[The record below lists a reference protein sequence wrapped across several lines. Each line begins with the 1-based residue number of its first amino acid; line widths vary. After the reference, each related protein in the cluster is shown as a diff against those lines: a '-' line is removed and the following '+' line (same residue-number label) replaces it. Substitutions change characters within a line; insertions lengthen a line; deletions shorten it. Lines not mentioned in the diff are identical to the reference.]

1 MIKTLEYCP
10 DCVVVIKK
18 QSNTKPNMNYDRNIN
33 ITNDN
38 RSLLNN
44 ANINFKMLNHIISH
58 IRQTLYTTSPPFL
71 LLYYIHSLLMMNYT
85 ELFDYAYG
93 DIPTACICYSSHHT
107 RQKEMQDMFW
117 TLFQNCNK

>member
-44 ANINFKMLNHIISH
+44 ANINFKMLNHNFTHSSNFV
-58 IRQTLYTTSPPFL
+58 YYVTSFPLIVLHPLF
-71 LLYYIHSLLMMNYT
+71 IND
-85 ELFDYAYG
+85 EL
-93 DIPTACICYSSHHT
+93 H
-107 RQKEMQDMFW
+107 
-117 TLFQNCNK
+117 